1 MNQLYWR
8 RIMYDTKTIKKVCL
22 KYLFDT
28 PIQNGGLESGSQLK
42 IMVAKIMFFEFLKFF
57 L

>member
-1 MNQLYWR
+1 
-8 RIMYDTKTIKKVCL
+8 MYDTKGAL

-28 PIQNGGLESGSQLK
+28 PIQNGGLKRGSQLK
-42 IMVAKIMFFEFLKFF
+42 IMVAKIMFYEFLKFY